1 MSTPPIKTGVI
12 GVGHLGYHHA
22 RLYTTIEGA
31 ELVGICDSRSE
42 HGAKIAEEF
51 DTTYF
56 ATVQELIDAGIQAA
70 SVAVPTVGHYEV
82 VKQLLEA
89 GIDVLVEKPI
99 ATTLVEAKDMVAM
112 AKANDCLLQ
121 VGHVERFNGAVMGLT
136 KAIKKPRFI
145 ECHRMSPFPNRGD
158 DVSVVLDLMI
168 HDIDVVMAL
177 DDSEIVS
184 IDAVGVPV
192 LSKEEDIANVR
203 LRFASGCVA
212 NLTASRISLERMRKI
227 RIFEENAYV
236 STDYSEQQVMIYRK
250 KTEGLAD
257 DASPMEAITMEPL
270 EIEKVEP
277 LLIEI
282 QSFIDCAQI
291 RSEPIVSGEA
301 GLRALQLAH
310 DIMNFIRDHA

>member
-1 MSTPPIKTGVI
+1 MSHPPIRTGVV
-12 GVGHLGYHHA
+12 GVGHLGFHHA
-22 RLYTTIEGA
+22 RLYSISDNA
-31 ELVGICDSRSE
+31 ELVGVCDNRVE
-42 HGAKIAEEF
+42 HGEKVAAEF
-51 DTTYF
+51 NTTYF
-56 ATVQELIDAGIQAA
+56 SSVQELIDAGIQAA
-70 SVAVPTVGHYEV
+70 SVAVPTVGHFEV
-82 VKQLLEA
+82 VKQLLNA

-99 ATTLVEAKDMVAM
+99 ATTLDEARDMVAQ
-112 AKANDCLLQ
+112 AKANNCLLQ
-121 VGHVERFNGAVMGLT
+121 VGHVERFNGAVMALT
-136 KAIKKPRFI
+136 KAIQKPRFI

-177 DDSEIVS
+177 DDSEIIS

-250 KTEGLAD
+250 KTEPLPP
-257 DASPMEAITMEPL
+257 DASPMEAITIEPL
-270 EIEKVEP
+270 VVEKVEP
-277 LLIEI
+277 LKIEI
-282 QSFIDCAQI
+282 TSFLNCVDV
-291 RSEPIVSGEA
+291 RTEPIVSGEA
-301 GLRALQLAH
+301 GLKALQLAH
-310 DIMNFIRDHA
+310 DIMTFIREHS